1 MKWTVLVDNRT
12 NNPTF
17 ETEHGLSILLETE
30 RLNILLDTGASDM
43 LMRNAERLGKD
54 LSRVDYVFISHGH
67 SDHAGGLKHFME
79 INKKAKVIVSPDA
92 ISGRFFSKRGNLHS
106 ITTEW
111 PEIGDDRL
119 ILIDQTC
126 EIAKGLHV
134 IAHIPQI
141 HPMPKGNQN
150 LYVQDAHGEYIHD
163 DFRHE
168 LALYIEGLLFTG
180 CAHSGLENIL
190 DACLWPV
197 HTVVGGFH
205 LLDGQETEEEINAL
219 GQRLKAMYP
228 HTQFYTSHCTGDSVF
243 TILQDVMGDKIHP
256 FSCGTTINDMT
267 DNISLVSITPDDKEQ
282 FILDNQR
289 AFKYGAQKEMTE
301 QREQSRTCLS
311 YAESRRNSSIA
322 QFGMRDDRTEEGEEV
337 ISRKTIERCMNGEQ
351 AETYRIV
358 CDGNVVGGLILQID
372 QQHAKGELEIL
383 FVNPEAHSK
392 GIGQAAWK
400 AVEAMHP
407 EIRVWET
414 MTPYFEKRNIHF
426 YVNRLGFHIVEFWNK
441 FQHGPAVPEDIE
453 EDWSEDDEM
462 FFFRKVIKDSA
473 QY

>member
-30 RLNILLDTGASDM
+30 KHSILLDTGASDM

-54 LSRVDYVFISHGH
+54 LSTVDYVFVSHGH

-79 INKKAKVIVSPDA
+79 INKKAKVIVSPEA
-92 ISGRFFSKRGNLHS
+92 ISGRFFSKRGNQHS

-111 PEIGDDRL
+111 PEIPRERLLAIEHSGSIGDG
-119 ILIDQTC
+119 IFI
-126 EIAKGLHV
+126 

-141 HPMPKGNQN
+141 HPMPEGNQH
-150 LYVQDAHGEYIHD
+150 LFVQDAHGQYIQD

-168 LALYIEGLLFTG
+168 LALYTDGLLFTG

-190 DACLWPV
+190 AACPLPV
-197 HTVVGGFH
+197 NTVVGGFH
-205 LLDGQETEEEINAL
+205 LLDNHESEAKLSEL
-219 GQRLKAMYP
+219 SYRLADAYP
-228 HTQFYTSHCTGDSVF
+228 QTQFYTSHCTGDAVF
-243 TILQDVMGDKIHP
+243 AILQSVMGNKIHP
-256 FSCGTTINDMT
+256 FSCGTTINNMT
-267 DNISLVSITPDDKEQ
+267 DNIRLVSITPDDKEQ

-289 AFKYGAQKEMTE
+289 AFKYGAQTM
-301 QREQSRTCLS
+301 
-311 YAESRRNSSIA
+311 
-322 QFGMRDDRTEEGEEV
+322 FGMRDDRMEEGEEV
-337 ISRKTIERCMNGEQ
+337 ISRKTIERSMNGEQ
-351 AETYRIV
+351 AETYRII

-372 QQHAKGELEIL
+372 RQHAKGELEIL

-414 MTPYFEKRNIHF
+414 ITPYFEKRNIHF

-441 FQHGPAVPEDIE
+441 HQHGPAVPEDIE
-453 EDWSEDDEM
+453 ENWSEDDEM
-462 FFFRKVIKDSA
+462 FVFRKVIESV
-473 QY
+473 

>member
-30 RLNILLDTGASDM
+30 KHSILLDTGASDM
-43 LMRNAERLGKD
+43 LIRNAERLGKD

-67 SDHAGGLKHFME
+67 SDHAGGLKHFMA

-92 ISGRFFSKRGNLHS
+92 ISGKFYSKRRFLHS

-111 PEIGDDRL
+111 PEIPQERLLEIEHSGNIGDD
-119 ILIDQTC
+119 IY
-126 EIAKGLHV
+126 V

-141 HPMPKGNQN
+141 HPMPEGNQH
-150 LYVQDAHGEYIHD
+150 LFVQDTQGQYIQD

-168 LALYIEGLLFTG
+168 LALYTDGLLFTG

-190 DACLWPV
+190 AACPFPV
-197 HTVVGGFH
+197 NTVVGGFH
-205 LLDGQETEEEINAL
+205 LLDNHESEAKLSEL
-219 GQRLKAMYP
+219 SYRLADAYP
-228 HTQFYTSHCTGDSVF
+228 NTQFYTSHCTGDAVF
-243 TILQDVMGDKIHP
+243 VFLQGVMGNKIHP
-256 FSCGTTINDMT
+256 FSCGTTICNMT
-267 DNISLVSITPDDKEQ
+267 DNIRLVPITPDDKEQ

-289 AFKYGAQKEMTE
+289 AFKYGAQTM
-301 QREQSRTCLS
+301 
-311 YAESRRNSSIA
+311 
-322 QFGMRDDRTEEGEEV
+322 FGMRDDRMEEGEEV
-337 ISRKTIERCMNGEQ
+337 ISRKTIERSMNGEH

-358 CDGNVVGGLILQID
+358 CDGKVVGGLILQID
-372 QQHAKGELEIL
+372 RQHAKGELEIL

-414 MTPYFEKRNIHF
+414 ITPYFEKRNIHF

-441 FQHGPAVPEDIE
+441 HQHGPAVPEDIE
-453 EDWSEDDEM
+453 ENWSEDDEM
-462 FFFRKVIKDSA
+462 FVFRKVIESV
-473 QY
+473 

>member
-1 MKWTVLVDNRT
+1 MKWTVLVDNRSCGGLL
-12 NNPTF
+12 
-17 ETEHGLSILLETE
+17 ETEHGLSVLLETGHH
-30 RLNILLDTGASDM
+30 RILLDTGASDM
-43 LMRNAERLGKD
+43 LIRNAERLGKD

-92 ISGRFFSKRGNLHS
+92 ISGKFYSKRRYLHS

-111 PEIGDDRL
+111 PEIPQERLLTIEHSGSIGDD
-119 ILIDQTC
+119 IFI
-126 EIAKGLHV
+126 

-141 HPMPKGNQN
+141 HPMPEGNQH
-150 LYVQDAHGEYIHD
+150 LFVQDAHGQYIQD

-168 LALYIEGLLFTG
+168 LALYTDGLLFTG

-190 DACLWPV
+190 AACPFPV
-197 HTVVGGFH
+197 NTVVGGFH
-205 LLDGQETEEEINAL
+205 LLDNHESEAKLSEL
-219 GQRLKAMYP
+219 SYRLADAYP
-228 HTQFYTSHCTGDSVF
+228 QTQFYTSHCTGDAVF
-243 TILQDVMGDKIHP
+243 AILQSVMGNKIHP
-256 FSCGTTINDMT
+256 FSCGTTICNMT
-267 DNISLVSITPDDKEQ
+267 DNIRLVSITPDDKEQ
-282 FILDNQR
+282 FVLDNQR
-289 AFKYGAQKEMTE
+289 AFKYGAQTM
-301 QREQSRTCLS
+301 
-311 YAESRRNSSIA
+311 
-322 QFGMRDDRTEEGEEV
+322 FGMRDDRMEEGEEV
-337 ISRKTIERCMNGEQ
+337 ISRKTIERSMNGEH

-372 QQHAKGELEIL
+372 RQQAKGELEIL

-414 MTPYFEKRNIHF
+414 ITPYFEKRNIHF

-441 FQHGPAVPEDIE
+441 HQHGPAVPEDIE

-462 FFFRKVIKDSA
+462 FVFRKVIESV
-473 QY
+473 

>member
-12 NNPTF
+12 NNPSLTM
-17 ETEHGLSILLETE
+17 TEHGLSILLETE
-30 RLNILLDTGASDM
+30 KLSILLDTGASD
-43 LMRNAERLGKD
+43 LLIRNAERLGKD

-92 ISGRFFSKRGNLHS
+92 INRKFYSKRRYLHS

-111 PEIGDDRL
+111 PEIPQERLLTIDHSGNIGDDMY
-119 ILIDQTC
+119 I
-126 EIAKGLHV
+126 
-134 IAHIPQI
+134 IAHIPHI
-141 HPMPKGNQN
+141 HPMPEGNQH
-150 LYVQDAHGEYIHD
+150 LFVQDTQGRYIQD

-168 LALYIEGLLFTG
+168 LALYTDGLLFTG

-190 DACLWPV
+190 AACPLPIN
-197 HTVVGGFH
+197 TVVGGFH
-205 LLDGQETEEEINAL
+205 LLDNHENEDKLSELSN
-219 GQRLKAMYP
+219 RLTKTYP
-228 HTQFYTSHCTGDSVF
+228 QTQFYTSHCTGDSVF
-243 TILQDVMGDKIHP
+243 VILQGIMGNKIHT
-256 FSCGTTINDMT
+256 FSCGTTIYNMIDT
-267 DNISLVSITPDDKEQ
+267 ISLVSITPDDKEQ

-289 AFKYGAQKEMTE
+289 AFKYGAQEE
-301 QREQSRTCLS
+301 
-311 YAESRRNSSIA
+311 
-322 QFGMRDDRTEEGEEV
+322 FGMRDDRVEEGEEV
-337 ISRKTIERCMNGEQ
+337 ISRKTIERCMNGEH

-358 CDGNVVGGLILQID
+358 CGGNVVGGMILQID
-372 QQHAKGELEIL
+372 RQNAKGELEIL

-441 FQHGPAVPEDIE
+441 YQHGPVVPEDNE
-453 EDWSEDDEM
+453 ENWSEDDEM
-462 FFFRKVIKDSA
+462 FVFRKFIDSSR
-473 QY
+473 

>member
-12 NNPTF
+12 NNPSLTM
-17 ETEHGLSILLETE
+17 TEHGLSILLETE
-30 RLNILLDTGASDM
+30 KLSILLDTGASD
-43 LMRNAERLGKD
+43 LLIRNAEQLGKD

-92 ISGRFFSKRGNLHS
+92 ISGKFFSKRGNLHS

-111 PEIGDDRL
+111 PEIGDDRI

-190 DACLWPV
+190 DACPWPV

-228 HTQFYTSHCTGDSVF
+228 KTQFYTSHCTGDAVF
-243 TILQDVMGDKIHP
+243 TILQDVMGEKLHP

-282 FILDNQR
+282 FIKDNQR
-289 AFKYGAQKEMTE
+289 AFKYGAQTM
-301 QREQSRTCLS
+301 
-311 YAESRRNSSIA
+311 
-322 QFGMRDDRTEEGEEV
+322 FGMRDDRTEEGEEV
-337 ISRKTIERCMNGEQ
+337 ISRKTIERSMNGEK

-358 CDGNVVGGLILQID
+358 CDGIVVGGLILQID

-414 MTPYFEKRNIHF
+414 ITPYFEKRNIHF

-441 FQHGPAVPEDIE
+441 FHHGPSVPEDIE

-462 FFFRKVIKDSA
+462 FVFRKVIESV
-473 QY
+473 

>member
-30 RLNILLDTGASDM
+30 RLSILLDTGASD
-43 LMRNAERLGKD
+43 LLIRNAERLGKD

-92 ISGRFFSKRGNLHS
+92 ISRRFYSKRRYLHS

-111 PEIGDDRL
+111 PEIPQERLLTIEHSGSIGDD
-119 ILIDQTC
+119 IYI
-126 EIAKGLHV
+126 

-141 HPMPKGNQN
+141 HPMPEGN
-150 LYVQDAHGEYIHD
+150 LHLFVQDTQGQYIPD

-168 LALYIEGLLFTG
+168 LALYTHGLLFTG
-180 CAHSGLENIL
+180 CAHNGLENIL
-190 DACLWPV
+190 AACPLPV
-197 HTVVGGFH
+197 NTVVGGFH
-205 LLDGQETEEEINAL
+205 LLDNHESETKL
-219 GQRLKAMYP
+219 SDLSHRLADAYP
-228 HTQFYTSHCTGDSVF
+228 QTLFYTSHCTGDTAF
-243 TILQDVMGDKIHP
+243 AILQGVMGDKIHP

-267 DNISLVSITPDDKEQ
+267 DNIRLFPITPDDKEQ

-289 AFKYGAQKEMTE
+289 AFKYGAQTM
-301 QREQSRTCLS
+301 
-311 YAESRRNSSIA
+311 
-322 QFGMRDDRTEEGEEV
+322 FGMRDDHTEEGEEV
-337 ISRKTIERCMNGEQ
+337 ISRKTIERSMNGEQ
-351 AETYRIV
+351 AETYRII

-372 QQHAKGELEIL
+372 QQQAKGELEIL

-441 FQHGPAVPEDIE
+441 FHHGPAVPEDIE

-462 FFFRKVIKDSA
+462 FVFRKVIGFSNK
-473 QY
+473 